1 MNENCIYVVF
11 VTESDFFS
19 LLWVSE
25 RNTMAEY
32 IFNLHNKL
40 VNICDYCKSEHD
52 YSTNSAMTLV
62 CVYLYINN
70 AVICVLHAE
79 L

>member
-1 MNENCIYVVF
+1 
-11 VTESDFFS
+11 
-19 LLWVSE
+19 
-25 RNTMAEY
+25 MAEY

-70 AVICVLHAE
+70 AIICVLHAE